1 MYILG
6 KICNTNDNKH
16 MQSAF
21 MNNYVTE
28 LKYDS
33 YHTLIPLDI
42 IIQNKNCIAINFNL
56 SIKLAHN
63 ILSQS
68 VEKYDLYSNKL

>member
-6 KICNTNDNKH
+6 KICNTNENKH
-16 MQSAF
+16 MQNAF

-28 LKYDS
+28 LKYD
-33 YHTLIPLDI
+33 
-42 IIQNKNCIAINFNL
+42 IQNKNCIAINFNL
-56 SIKLAHN
+56 SIKHAHN

>member
-6 KICNTNDNKH
+6 KICNTNENKH
-16 MQSAF
+16 MQSAS

-28 LKYDS
+28 LKYD
-33 YHTLIPLDI
+33 
-42 IIQNKNCIAINFNL
+42 IQNKNTISINFNL

-63 ILSQS
+63 IYHNQ
-68 VEKYDLYSNKL
+68 